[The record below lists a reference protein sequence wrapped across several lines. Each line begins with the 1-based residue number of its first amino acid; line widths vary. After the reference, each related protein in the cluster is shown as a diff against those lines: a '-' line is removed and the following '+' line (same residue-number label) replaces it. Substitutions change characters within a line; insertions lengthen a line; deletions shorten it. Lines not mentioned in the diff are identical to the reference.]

1 MNEAAAEA
9 YMEGERYVGER
20 RALRHFLHELRPLVV
35 AALGRDAVLT
45 YRIERALR
53 SGDLDA
59 LRAARTVFHNQPE
72 DLKRQ
77 LMRGIFEA
85 PSAKPTKNHLLER
98 YTMSEPE
105 PFVRFDAYP
114 SARSE
119 DLGLSVELDHELSD
133 DVPLRV
139 MVSPGTLPSSAAD
152 ALRQI
157 ADWIERDRR
166 LLSRR
171 HWRMS
176 GRSVSEPPAP
186 PVREGLASD
195 HVEG

>member
-1 MNEAAAEA
+1 
-9 YMEGERYVGER
+9 MEGERYVGER
-20 RALRHFLHELRPLVV
+20 RALRHFLQELRPLVV
-35 AALGRDAVLT
+35 AALGRDSVLT

-53 SGDLDA
+53 SGDLGA
-59 LRAARTVFHNQPE
+59 LRTARSIFHNQPE
-72 DLKRQ
+72 DLKRR

-85 PSAKPTKNHLLER
+85 PAPSPSKDRLLER
-98 YTMSEPE
+98 YTMREPE

-119 DLGLSVELDHELSD
+119 DLGLSVELDHELSE

-139 MVSPGTLPSSAAD
+139 MVSPGMLPSSAAD

-171 HWRMS
+171 HWRTA
-176 GRSVSEPPAP
+176 GRQITGDHDETSTASHRAP
-186 PVREGLASD
+186 D
-195 HVEG
+195 NVEA

>member
-1 MNEAAAEA
+1 MD
-9 YMEGERYVGER
+9 GERYVGER
-20 RALRHFLHELRPLVV
+20 RALRHFLQELRPLVV

-45 YRIERALR
+45 YRIDRALG
-53 SGDLDA
+53 SGNLNA
-59 LRAARTVFHNQPE
+59 LRTARTIFHNQPE

-85 PSAKPTKNHLLER
+85 PSEQPSKNRLLER
-98 YTMSEPE
+98 YTMREPE

-114 SARSE
+114 SARSQ
-119 DLGLSVELDHELSD
+119 DLGLSVELDHELTE

-139 MVSPGTLPSSAAD
+139 LVSPGTLPTSAAD

-171 HWRMS
+171 HWRMA
-176 GRSVSEPPAP
+176 GRGVTERPRQMAT
-186 PVREGLASD
+186 EELASD
-195 HVEG
+195 NAEA

>member
-1 MNEAAAEA
+1 
-9 YMEGERYVGER
+9 MEGERYVGER
-20 RALRHFLHELRPLVV
+20 RALRHFLQELRPLVV

-45 YRIERALR
+45 YRIDRALR
-53 SGDLDA
+53 SGDLQA

-72 DLKRQ
+72 SLKRQ

-85 PSAKPTKNHLLER
+85 PSPSPSKHQLLER
-98 YTMSEPE
+98 YTVQEPE

-114 SARSE
+114 SAESE

-133 DVPLRV
+133 DVPVRV
-139 MVSPGTLPSSAAD
+139 RICPGTLPTSAAG
-152 ALRQI
+152 ALREI

-171 HWRMS
+171 HWRMAGS
-176 GRSVSEPPAP
+176 NVVDEPRAPA
-186 PVREGLASD
+186 REPRAGDNA
-195 HVEG
+195 EA